1 MANTI
6 KIKRSQV
13 TATPAS
19 LAEGELAYSFN
30 SGTLFIGDAGGANVL
45 AIGGKT
51 AYDKLAGI
59 QAGAQ
64 VNTVTSVA
72 GKTGVVTIAKA
83 DITDF
88 AEGDYVHKTGAET
101 INGNKTFGN
110 DVIITGDL
118 TVNGTTTTVNSN
130 TVNIGDNIVV
140 LNSDETGTPSQDAG
154 IEVERGTATNQQL
167 IWQESTDKWGTKP
180 VGGAFTPISL
190 EGHTHTAS
198 DISDFDSQAGS
209 VADARINLATLD
221 SLSNVSGSDTAS
233 VGDVLTYNGSGWS
246 AANSAAGVTT
256 FTALTDTPSAY
267 TGHGGKFVKV
277 NTGATALE
285 FVNDVDGGSF

>member
-59 QAGAQ
+59 EAGAE
-64 VNTVTSVA
+64 VNTVDSVA
-72 GKTGVVTIAKA
+72 GKTGVVTLVKA

-88 AEGDYVHKTGAET
+88 TESAYVHTSGAET
-101 INGNKTFGN
+101 VNGNKTFGN
-110 DVIITGDL
+110 DVIVTGNL
-118 TVNGTTTTVNSN
+118 TVNGTTTTVNST
-130 TVNIGDNIVV
+130 TVAVGDNIVV

-154 IEVERGTATNQQL
+154 FEVERGTSTNQRL
-167 IWQESTDKWGTKP
+167 IWQESSDTWGVEV
-180 VGGAFTPISL
+180 VGGAYTAISL
-190 EGHTHTAS
+190 AGHTHVAADVTDFSTVAAGIADTQIGAAS
-198 DISDFDSQAGS
+198 IGALSDVVITSP
-209 VADARINLATLD
+209 
-221 SLSNVSGSDTAS
+221 SNTQ
-233 VGDVLTYNGSGWS
+233 VLTYNGSNWVNS
-246 AANSAAGVTT
+246 ASAAGVTV
-256 FTALTDTPSAY
+256 FTGLTDVPSAY